1 MANYFTVKT
10 KTGESYKIQI
20 MVGGSRKTIT
30 IGKMSKKA
38 AELIYN
44 RVETINS
51 CNLTGY
57 PYPPD
62 VAQWLGTIGDELHTK
77 LSKVGLVEARQSRTL
92 MTFLEGYQQ
101 ERTDWKPATLKAF
114 NTARNKLIDYFG
126 DVHLRSISS
135 EQAALYR
142 SYLVGQGYATAFV
155 AKLIMQARSYFN
167 VAKRRKLID
176 DNPFREVET
185 GSQVNKDR
193 EHYVTETET
202 RLLLDACP
210 NAKAR
215 LIIALG
221 RYAGLRIPSELRGLR
236 WSEINWADG
245 RFIVHSP
252 KTEGKGKGKGKS
264 KRVVP
269 IFGEL
274 RPYLE
279 DAFELA
285 PEGEDR
291 IFPEIGEKKSMGSWI
306 HKLADR
312 AGVELWDKPFQNMRK
327 TCATDLNDRFPS
339 KVCAE
344 WLGHT
349 EQIADKHY
357 RMVTDEH
364 FQRAAQIG
372 CTENRGNDITPLNT
386 TQGQESCAAE
396 SVAAHA
402 GNTLQISEAANK
414 KAVNCSV
421 LQPTANACEIENGR
435 TWSRTKDL
443 VVISDA
449 L

>member
-1 MANYFTVKT
+1 MGVSFDAETSRWLRDIGDNLHAKLA
-10 KTGESYKIQI
+10 KTGI
-20 MVGGSRKTIT
+20 
-30 IGKMSKKA
+30 
-38 AELIYN
+38 
-44 RVETINS
+44 
-51 CNLTGY
+51 
-57 PYPPD
+57 
-62 VAQWLGTIGDELHTK
+62 
-77 LSKVGLVEARQSRTL
+77 VEARQSRTL
-92 MTFLEGYQQ
+92 LTFLESYQQ

-114 NTARNKLIDYFG
+114 NTARNKLVDYFG

-210 NAKAR
+210 DAKAR

-279 DAFELA
+279 DAFELT

-291 IFPEIGEKKSMGSWI
+291 VFPEIHDKKSMGSWI

-364 FQRAAQIG
+364 FERAAKSG
-372 CTENRGNDITPLNT
+372 TLSD
-386 TQGQESCAAE
+386 ES
-396 SVAAHA
+396 SVVKDRNEPVNHDTKRVSKSGTKSVTAQA
-402 GNTLQISEAANK
+402 GNRLQINEAANK
-414 KAVNCSV
+414 KAVNCSL
-421 LQPTANACEIENGR
+421 LQPTANACDTENGR

>member
-1 MANYFTVKT
+1 MASLHKEKIKNSDTTIWRIRFTLDGQRKGIRLGAVPKKLAET
-10 KTGESYKIQI
+10 
-20 MVGGSRKTIT
+20 VCSRVE
-30 IGKMSKKA
+30 
-38 AELIYN
+38 ELIN
-44 RVETINS
+44 CRLANVSCSQET
-51 CNLTGY
+51 
-57 PYPPD
+57 
-62 VAQWLGTIGDELHTK
+62 ARWLGGIDNELHDK
-77 LSKVGLVEARQSRTL
+77 LSKAGLIEARKSRTL
-92 MTFLEGYQQ
+92 STFLESYQQ

-126 DVHLRSISS
+126 DIPLRSVSC

-142 SYLVGQGYATAFV
+142 SHLVGQGYAEAFV
-155 AKLIMQARSYFN
+155 SKLIMQARSYFN

-176 DNPFREVET
+176 DNPFGEVET

-193 EHYVTETET
+193 EHYVTEAET

-210 NAKAR
+210 DAKAR

-221 RYAGLRIPSELRGLR
+221 RYAGLRIPSELVGLR
-236 WSEINWADG
+236 WSEVNWETG

-252 KTEGKGKGKGKS
+252 KTERKGKP

-279 DAFELA
+279 DAFELS
-285 PEGEDR
+285 PEGENR
-291 IFPEIGEKKSMGSWI
+291 IFPEIHDKKSMGSWI

-312 AGVELWDKPFQNMRK
+312 AGVELWEKPFQNMRK
-327 TCATDLNDRFPS
+327 TCATDLNDEFPS
-339 KVCAE
+339 KTCAE

-357 RMVTDEH
+357 RMVTEEH
-364 FQRAAQIG
+364 FQKACQVNGAKNGAAQG
-372 CTENRGNDITPLNT
+372 R
-386 TQGQESCAAE
+386 
-396 SVAAHA
+396 
-402 GNTLQISEAANK
+402 NTLQINEAANK
-414 KAVNCSV
+414 KAVNCRA
-421 LQPTANACEIENGR
+421 LQLTANACDTENGR